1 MPPPFKTRR
10 QHGIRRIRAR
20 ASDKSQ
26 IQRQSAHRASLR
38 GSLESWLEGPTF
50 ERGMVVLG
58 VDDGYVEGGCGGWDR
73 KEGEEDGEEEGV

>member
-1 MPPPFKTRR
+1 MPSPLKTWR

-20 ASDKSQ
+20 TSDQSQ
-26 IQRQSAHRASLR
+26 IQRQSAHRARLR
-38 GSLESWLEGPTF
+38 ESLESWLEGPTF

-73 KEGEEDGEEEGV
+73 EEGEEEGG